1 MTEALAGIRLE
12 LGPDKLTAVVVI
24 EPGTRT
30 SELNEMLIEGFLLER
45 GLPID
50 PSRFAKLR
58 ELVERCVKSPGE
70 RHTMTVAEGRAPRHG
85 EDGRFELLVGNAPGV
100 KHTESGGTDHYA
112 SRLTRTVKEGGTIG
126 RFVPPTDP
134 LDGVDVFGRA
144 IAAKP
149 AKIAHVKFDD
159 SVDRTG
165 DDRLVAKHGGMVEF
179 DGLNLRVNPKLEIRG
194 NVDFS
199 TGGIEFPGDVIVF
212 GDVRDRFTVSS
223 GRDLTVHKLVDG
235 ATIRAARD
243 CTLMHGMAT
252 KEDHS
257 LLVGR
262 DLNAKYLTGVTVNVI
277 GNAKVESDISHCVMK
292 VTGSLHA
299 AGCCV
304 VRGELHVKGACEVAE
319 IGCEAGAKTSVR
331 IGNDGKSA
339 AVLDDAGHL
348 LHSLD
353 ARYQKTQER
362 LRELR
367 SIQGKMTST
376 QADALTELSY
386 EAEQL
391 GTMQERVRKSATK
404 LTTANTSAEAPSLVV
419 HRVVHPHSEIM
430 FGLYRIEF
438 SEAVKGPLRIEADAG
453 GRPVFRDK
461 ATREDRPTPSG
472 VRIVTIPADEASKH
486 AA

>member
-12 LGPDKLTAVVVI
+12 LGPDKLTASVVI
-24 EPGTRT
+24 EPGGRAD
-30 SELNEMLIEGFLLER
+30 ELNEMLVEGFLLER

-50 PSRFAKLR
+50 PSRFPKVR
-58 ELVERCVKSPGE
+58 EILQRRANAPGE
-70 RHTMTVAEGRAPRHG
+70 RHTTVVATGRAPRHG
-85 EDGRFELLVGNAPGV
+85 EDGRFELLVGQAATV
-100 KHTESGGTDHYA
+100 KHTEAGGTDHYA

-126 RFVPPTDP
+126 RFVAPTEP
-134 LDGVDVFGRA
+134 MDGVDVFGRT
-144 IAAKP
+144 IHAKP

-165 DDRLVAKHGGMVEF
+165 DDRLVAKFGGMVEF

-199 TGGIEFPGDVIVF
+199 TGGIEFPGDVIVY

-252 KEDHS
+252 KEDHT
-257 LLVGR
+257 LFVGR
-262 DLNAKYLTGVTVNVI
+262 DLNAKYLSGVTVNVI
-277 GNAKVESDISHCVMK
+277 GNAKVESDISHCTMK

-299 AGCCV
+299 PVCCV
-304 VRGELHVKGACEVAE
+304 VRGELHVKGSCEVAE
-319 IGCEAGAKTSVR
+319 IGCEAGAKTTVR
-331 IGNDGKSA
+331 IGHDGKSA
-339 AVLDDAGHL
+339 VVLDDAGQL

-353 ARYQKTQER
+353 ARFNKIQER

-391 GTMQERVRKSATK
+391 GSMQERIRNSASK
-404 LTTANTSAEAPSLVV
+404 LAAANRSSDAPTLTVNRRIHAHV
-419 HRVVHPHSEIM
+419 ELH
-430 FGLYRIEF
+430 FGMYRIEF
-438 SEAVKGPLRIEADAG
+438 AEAVSGPVYIETDAS
-453 GRPVFRDK
+453 GRPVFRDR
-461 ATREDRPTPSG
+461 ATAGERPAPAG
-472 VRIVTIPADEASKH
+472 VRIVESPHSGTPK